1 MGKIKRK
8 VFILELKRTLFLP
21 ALFFGFYL
29 LMELFDFL
37 SFFDRSVLT
46 GGLMRGLDRR
56 AEICQYIFFALL
68 VLSFGYRTFADR
80 KTYAQVRVNPESLF
94 GIRLLLIFAS
104 CTLYTTVSLL
114 LGTARMALFEGAD
127 YLAYLKFDGVCTF
140 AMQGKNAW
148 YLLFGAANGM
158 SAAILYAVIV
168 YIENA
173 LFSNAHWSLK
183 ILWIFLMAGVFL
195 VSFIV
200 AKNTADVC
208 LFGENE
214 MFVYSLPMD
223 PITYNVYLHYLPE
236 NNTAIVSYIT
246 WSISNVY
253 SLVCGL
259 LTIVFS
265 FLSITVL
272 PHKLNSD
279 YGYSRKTKRQTGG
292 ENNEEDQ

>member
-1 MGKIKRK
+1 MRKIKRK
-8 VFILELKRTLFLP
+8 VFVLELKRTLFIP

-29 LMELFDFL
+29 LMEAFNFL
-37 SFFDRSVLT
+37 TFFDKSVLT
-46 GGLMRGLDRR
+46 GGLMLGLDKR
-56 AEICQYIFFALL
+56 AKICQYVFFALL
-68 VLSFGYRTFADR
+68 IISFGYRTFADR
-80 KTYAQVRVNPESLF
+80 KTYAQVRVNPETLF
-94 GIRLLLIFAS
+94 GIRLLLIFFS
-104 CTLYTTVSLL
+104 CAIYTTISLL

-127 YLAYLKFDGVCTF
+127 YLAYLRFDGLCAF

-148 YLLFGAANGM
+148 YLLFGVANAM
-158 SAAILYAVIV
+158 AAAILYSVIF
-168 YIENA
+168 YLHNA

-195 VSFIV
+195 VSFTV
-200 AKNTADVC
+200 AKNTADEC
-208 LFGENE
+208 LFGESE
-214 MFVYSLPMD
+214 IFVYSLPMD

-246 WSISNVY
+246 WNISNVY

-279 YGYSRKTKRQTGG
+279 YGYSRKIKRQTEG